1 MLLQLP
7 MSYLS
12 LYSID
17 GVLSFAAMSTLGLNK
32 NLIPTPNPCPTYKAK
47 QVMVFI
53 WNGVYMKWR
62 KRLLD
67 IAITG
72 MQIRRKL
79 AFT

>member
-32 NLIPTPNPCPTYKAK
+32 KFNPYP
-47 QVMVFI
+47 QP
-53 WNGVYMKWR
+53 
-62 KRLLD
+62 LSD
-67 IAITG
+67 I
-72 MQIRRKL
+72 
-79 AFT
+79 